1 MDQLIAWAVLIFG
14 IVLPA
19 THVVFAPGAQA
30 PKTKDPAEL
39 SAPGLMSGRPAPPGG
54 GGWKAVPGAR
64 CPFGPRLG
72 WLIVVTF
79 LPFAGWLMFIAARR
93 RRRRL

>member
-1 MDQLIAWAVLIFG
+1 MDQWIAWAVLIFG

-19 THVVFAPGAQA
+19 AHVVFA
-30 PKTKDPAEL
+30 
-39 SAPGLMSGRPAPPGG
+39 PGG
-54 GGWKAVPGAR
+54 GGWKAAPGGR

-79 LPFAGWLMFIAARR
+79 LPFAGWLMFMAARR
-93 RRRRL
+93 RRAKTTSS